1 VANLITVLRLIALF
15 GTVALLYTGQATAVA
30 CVVVLVYLIIA
41 SDWLDGVVAR
51 SRDRDD
57 AFGAIFDI
65 AGDRVVEMT
74 FWVVYAHLN
83 LVPLWVPLAMLTR
96 GFLVDALRSTGYKE
110 GKTPFGANTMMR
122 SPLTKWL
129 TGSRFM
135 RGFYGVAKV
144 LAFGFLAGLYGAR
157 LPDTNGFLAPYGTPV
172 GTAITY
178 FLTYS
183 AVLLSLV
190 RGVPVVVDSWDHL
203 RGEAAEQREERA
215 RRRRERDQRR
225 RDRDPNHRKRTGT
238 ETPPTAERSR

>member
-1 VANLITVLRLIALF
+1 MANLITALRLVVLF
-15 GTVALLYTGQATAVA
+15 GTVALLYTRDPTAVA

-83 LVPLWVPLAMLTR
+83 VIPLWIPIAMLTR
-96 GFLVDALRSTGYKE
+96 GFIVDALRSTGYKE
-110 GKTPFGANTMMR
+110 GKTPFGVNTMMR

-172 GTAITY
+172 GEGATY
-178 FLTYS
+178 FLAYS

-203 RGEAAEQREERA
+203 RGEAPEQKEERL
-215 RRRRERDQRR
+215 RRRRARALARSEARASASS
-225 RDRDPNHRKRTGT
+225 PAGS
-238 ETPPTAERSR
+238 ERSR

>member
-1 VANLITVLRLIALF
+1 MANLITVLRLMVLF
-15 GTVALLYTGQATAVA
+15 GTVALCYTRQPTAVA
-30 CVVVLVYLIIA
+30 GVVVLVYLIIA

-74 FWVVYAHLN
+74 FWVVYAHLD
-83 LVPLWVPLAMLTR
+83 VIPLWVPLAMLTR
-96 GFLVDALRSTGYKE
+96 GFIVDALRSTGYKD
-110 GKTPFGANTMMR
+110 GKTPFGEHTMMR
-122 SPLTKWL
+122 SQLTRWL

-157 LPDTNGFLAPYGTPV
+157 LPNTNGFLAPYGTPLGQTV
-172 GTAITY
+172 TY
-178 FLTYS
+178 IFTYS
-183 AVLLSLV
+183 AVALSLV

-203 RGEAAEQREERA
+203 RGEAPEQRAERL
-215 RRRRERDQRR
+215 RRRHARAHARAGAASS
-225 RDRDPNHRKRTGT
+225 PV
-238 ETPPTAERSR
+238 RSENSR